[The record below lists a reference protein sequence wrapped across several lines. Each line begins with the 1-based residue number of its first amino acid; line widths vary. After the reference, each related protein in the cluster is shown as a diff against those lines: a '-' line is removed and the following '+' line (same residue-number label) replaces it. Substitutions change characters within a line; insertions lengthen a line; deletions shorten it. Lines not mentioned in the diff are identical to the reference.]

1 MGSDARWDL
10 NKKSGDDVLERC
22 QLHMDVKLDEGLG
35 NKLHDIPLCVGD
47 PLSTNIPQTAGARK
61 CVEGVSKATDGI

>member
-1 MGSDARWDL
+1 
-10 NKKSGDDVLERC
+10 
-22 QLHMDVKLDEGLG
+22 MDVKLDEGLG
-35 NKLHDIPLCVGD
+35 NKLHDIPLCVGDPRGLGDKLHGIPVCVGD

>member
-1 MGSDARWDL
+1 MVFHS
-10 NKKSGDDVLERC
+10 VLVT
-22 QLHMDVKLDEGLG
+22 HEGLG
-35 NKLHDIPLCVGD
+35 NKLHGISLCVGD